1 MTTKT
6 TGQTG
11 LRGALASLRREFGHA
26 GLLSVVT
33 NVLMLTPTI
42 YMLQVYDRVL
52 LSRSELTL
60 LAVSLIALAM
70 YACVALAEWWRT
82 RVLVQAGR
90 RLDAS
95 LAGPLMDADFAASL
109 QGKGEA
115 ATRPLADL
123 IQVRQF
129 LTGPGILAFFDA
141 PWAPIY
147 IAVLFVLHPA
157 LGALALVF
165 AAIQCLLAWRG
176 HGRSVAPA
184 DAAAKAS
191 AAEMGWLRAKLR
203 GAEALEAMGM
213 LGNLWQR
220 WNRLHGQ
227 QMQRGLALQHFTSR
241 VTAASKFVR
250 YAQQSL
256 VLGLGSLLVIDGELS
271 VGAML
276 AANVLMTRALAPI
289 DSLVG
294 LWRGLINA
302 RLAYGRLRALLQ
314 AQGAPAAGNAE
325 PAFAT
330 AQERLR
336 GNVAL
341 RALRAHAPGG
351 ARTILDGIDLAL
363 AAGSVTVVV
372 GPSGSG
378 KSTLARVAVGAW
390 PHIEGEAL
398 LDGRALQ
405 DYPRRQFGAQLG
417 YLPQD
422 VALFDGTIAE
432 NIARF
437 GEIDSQQV
445 IGAALKTG
453 LHDIILR
460 LPRGYDT
467 PVDNDGVQLPGGLRQ
482 RIALARAVYG
492 SPALVV
498 LDEPNANLDEA
509 GEAALTALVRQLK
522 VEGKTVLL
530 ITHRPAIL
538 AAADRLVMLRDG
550 KVERDGTPEQ
560 VLAEVRRAASQP
572 LPQTP

>member
-1 MTTKT
+1 MTNTT

-82 RVLVQAGR
+82 RVLIQAGR
-90 RLDAS
+90 RIDAS

-184 DAAAKAS
+184 DAASKAS

-227 QMQRGLALQHFTSR
+227 QMQRGLELQHFTSR

-302 RLAYGRLRALLQ
+302 RLAYGRLRTLLQ
-314 AQGAPAAGNAE
+314 EQPAAGNAE